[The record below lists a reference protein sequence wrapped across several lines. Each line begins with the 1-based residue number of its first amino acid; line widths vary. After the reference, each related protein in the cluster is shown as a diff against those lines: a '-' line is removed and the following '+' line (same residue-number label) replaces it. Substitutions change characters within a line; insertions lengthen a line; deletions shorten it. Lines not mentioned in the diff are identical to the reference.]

1 MKNCYTKD
9 TLQQTIFK
17 HGWTALDIIDA
28 GSSKFKGIQGRFF
41 LLYPFR
47 LNGESARE
55 HQGALILGLCGR
67 GRWEGRGFVS
77 QVAASSPVV
86 SLARDFPNPHLDLGK
101 PVEEA
106 EIKVK
111 NSDKATCFPEII
123 ILKNSVLD

>member
-55 HQGALILGLCGR
+55 HQGALILRLWEREVGR
-67 GRWEGRGFVS
+67 AGFCFSGGCLVPSCLACS
-77 QVAASSPVV
+77 QVPH
-86 SLARDFPNPHLDLGK
+86 PHLDLGK

-111 NSDKATCFPEII
+111 NLDKATCFP
-123 ILKNSVLD
+123 